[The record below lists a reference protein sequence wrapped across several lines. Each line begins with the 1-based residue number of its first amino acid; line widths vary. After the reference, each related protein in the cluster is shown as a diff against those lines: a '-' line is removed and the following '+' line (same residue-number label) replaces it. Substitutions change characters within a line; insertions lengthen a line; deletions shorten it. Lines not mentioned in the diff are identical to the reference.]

1 MRFSSCFS
9 ILGAVVVT
17 TNTVLAQDSCMTIA
31 DIACTTDGFETLC
44 NLVASAGLDDV
55 LSDESTDLTV
65 FAPQDAAFEALGS
78 EVIDALI
85 NSEDDLLDVLLYHV
99 VDESLNSTDLN
110 CEPGENLVEMLNGKN
125 SRTICD
131 GDAIYQKGDG
141 NLRED
146 MPQII
151 AADIEACNG
160 VVHVVDKVLIPPNF
174 LGGSTP
180 SEAPVTEAPA
190 TASPGTEAPAT
201 ASPGTEAPV
210 TASPGTEAPDPPT
223 AECQSIAEQACGSES
238 LSFLC
243 NLITEFGLVD
253 VLNDD
258 TWTVFAPLNEA
269 FEEIS
274 EVLGTL
280 DNSTVLDV
288 LLFHAI
294 AGEAVFSTDLPCEA
308 GNNLLEMY
316 NGKDSRTLCVDDV
329 PTYQKGADNS
339 DDNLPAFTT
348 VDVTACNGVIHII
361 DGVLLPPNTLP

>member
-180 SEAPVTEAPA
+180 SEAPATEAPV
-190 TASPGTEAPAT
+190 TASPGTEAPVT
-201 ASPGTEAPV
+201 ASPGTEAPVTSAPGTEAPVTASPGTEAPVTSAPGTEAPVTASPGTEAPVTSAPGTEAPV

-223 AECQSIAEQACGSES
+223 AECQSIGKHLLLRCKEAYNAVTVALQLKIISICPFVQQHQPNKLVVLKVS
-238 LSFLC
+238 LS
-243 NLITEFGLVD
+243 
-253 VLNDD
+253 
-258 TWTVFAPLNEA
+258 
-269 FEEIS
+269 
-274 EVLGTL
+274 
-280 DNSTVLDV
+280 
-288 LLFHAI
+288 
-294 AGEAVFSTDLPCEA
+294 
-308 GNNLLEMY
+308 Y
-316 NGKDSRTLCVDDV
+316 
-329 PTYQKGADNS
+329 
-339 DDNLPAFTT
+339 
-348 VDVTACNGVIHII
+348 VI
-361 DGVLLPPNTLP
+361 